1 MHFRSRL
8 KSTIERGLV
17 SSGLTR
23 LARSSHRSEVLV
35 LAYHNIVPS
44 GKLTFGDRALH
55 LPQCTFA
62 AQLDLLLETH
72 DVVPLET
79 VLEPPPN
86 RVKRPRVVI
95 TFDDAY
101 QGAVAAGVQELA
113 KRGLPAT
120 VFVAP
125 AFVGGRSYWWD
136 ALADPA
142 TGLSADLRHRALA
155 ELGGKDGVIRRWATD
170 AGHRAHQVP
179 AHATA
184 AIEEQLRSALSYPGI
199 TVGSHTWTHPDLTAL
214 DPTDVELEVAR
225 PLAWLRKRFESVVPW
240 LTYPYGL
247 SSPPVERAVAAA
259 GYVAALRIEGGWFGS
274 HMPNRF
280 ALPRLNID
288 SAVSIDG
295 FVIRAAG
302 LLVR

>member
-23 LARSSHRSEVLV
+23 LARSSHRGGVLV

-55 LPQCTFA
+55 LPQRTFA

-86 RVKRPRVVI
+86 RAKRPRVVI

-101 QGAVAAGVQELA
+101 QGAVTAGVQELA

-142 TGLSADLRHRALA
+142 HGLSPRVRHRALVEMA
-155 ELGGKDGVIRRWATD
+155 GKDAAIRRWASD
-170 AGHRAHQVP
+170 ATHRVHRMP
-179 AHATA
+179 GYATVA
-184 AIEEQLRSALSYPGI
+184 TEGQLRSALALPGI
-199 TVGSHTWTHPDLTAL
+199 TVGSHTWTHPNLTAL
-214 DPTDVELEVAR
+214 DPTDVEREVAR
-225 PLAWLRKRFESVVPW
+225 PLAWLRERFESVVPC

-302 LLVR
+302 LLTR